1 MRDDKGRQVNA
12 FPELFSDLSPAGKV
26 LVSTMRRF
34 QFGRFEGLHIC
45 NGDPVWAPPPRLV
58 RVSKIGASDEPAIV
72 EAGDWILKAAVRDL
86 FREFAQVQN
95 GTIDRVVFHRGLPCL
110 VEVAIG
116 STGMDP
122 AESAGRTEQ

>member
-1 MRDDKGRQVNA
+1 MRDDNSRLVNA
-12 FPELFSDLSPAGKV
+12 FPERFSDLSPAGKV

-45 NGDPVWAPPPRLV
+45 NGEPVWDPPPRLV
-58 RVSKIGASDEPAIV
+58 RVAKIGSGDEPAIV

-86 FREFAQVQN
+86 FKEFGQVQN
-95 GTIDRVVFHRGLPCL
+95 GMIDRVVFHRGLPCL

-116 STGMDP
+116 SMGMDP
-122 AESAGRTEQ
+122 AECAGRAER